1 MKKVLC
7 LLLWGMYPVWCYCA
21 PLPYMVLD
29 SFSYSE
35 PYSIYNAVNG
45 GQEPFV
51 RGDSALTHDWAEI
64 GASYNKFSV
73 GYLNRY
79 DYDLRFSE
87 DTAEFYHLINNRKP
101 LPQGREYDLSLSVKH
116 YRTEGIRV
124 SHTFEPLESLQF
136 NVGLSYLKGI
146 TLTDGSAQG
155 NAAILDQGDYDFRFN
170 VDYYYSQDQLFERKV
185 QQPQGQGY
193 SLDFAFDWGI
203 SPKVDLS
210 MRAVDVIGQINWQ
223 DAPNTQ
229 ATASSA
235 VKQYDSNGYLIY
247 QPVLSGYESNSD
259 YTQRLKPQ
267 IKALLAY
274 QWSPDFAALGQ
285 AYRFYYDNF
294 YQLGLR
300 YALSASVDLR
310 TLYMFETDAVSLGLD
325 AKYFNFLIT
334 SDSFNIDKAHTFAL
348 SINVLTAF

>member
-1 MKKVLC
+1 MKKVIYFLF
-7 LLLWGMYPVWCYCA
+7 WGLYPAWGYCQ
-21 PLPYMVLD
+21 PLPYLVLD

-35 PYSIYNAVNG
+35 PYSINNALNG
-45 GQEPFV
+45 GQDPFV
-51 RGDSALTHDWAEI
+51 RGDSALTHNWAEI
-64 GASYNKFSV
+64 GASYKKFAV

-101 LPQGREYDLSLSVKH
+101 LPLGREYDLSLSVKH
-116 YRTEGIRV
+116 YRTEGVRV
-124 SHTFEPLESLQF
+124 SYTFDPLKSLRL
-136 NVGLSYLKGI
+136 NVGLSYLKGV

-155 NAAILDQGDYDFRFN
+155 NATILDQGDYDFRFN
-170 VDYYYSQDQLFERKV
+170 VDYYYSQDLLFERKV
-185 QQPQGQGY
+185 QEPQGQGY
-193 SLDFAFDWGI
+193 SLDFAFDWAI
-203 SPKVDLS
+203 SPKVGLNV
-210 MRAVDVIGQINWQ
+210 RAVDVIGQINWQ
-223 DAPNTQ
+223 DAPNTR

-247 QPVLSGYESNSD
+247 QPVLSGYELNND
-259 YTQRLKPQ
+259 YTQQLKPQ

-274 QWSPDFAALGQ
+274 QWNSDFALLGQ

-300 YALSASVDLR
+300 YALSSKVDLR
-310 TLYMFETDAVSLGLD
+310 TLYMFETDAVSLGLNT
-325 AKYFNFLIT
+325 KYFNLMIT

-348 SINVLTAF
+348 SINILTEL

>member
-1 MKKVLC
+1 MKKFLC
-7 LLLWGMYPVWCYCA
+7 FQLLGWYSVCGFPQ

-45 GQEPFV
+45 GKDSFT
-51 RGDSALTHDWAEI
+51 RGDTALTHNWAEI
-64 GASYNKFSV
+64 GASYKKFAV

-101 LPQGREYDLSLSVKH
+101 LPEGREYDLSLSVKH
-116 YRTEGIRV
+116 YRTEGVRL
-124 SHTFEPLESLQF
+124 SYTFDPLKSLRL

-146 TLTDGSAQG
+146 ALTDGSAQG
-155 NAAILDQGDYDFRFN
+155 NATILDQGDYDFRFN
-170 VDYYYSQDQLFERKV
+170 VDYYYSQDLLFERKA
-185 QQPQGQGY
+185 QEPQGQGY
-193 SLDFAFDWGI
+193 SLDLAFDWGI
-203 SPKVDLS
+203 SPKVNFS
-210 MRAVDVIGQINWQ
+210 ARAVDLIGQIYWK
-223 DAPNTQ
+223 DAPNTR

-235 VKQYDSNGYLIY
+235 VKEYDSNGYLIY
-247 QPVLSGYESNSD
+247 QPVLSGYELNND
-259 YTQRLKPQ
+259 YTQQLKPQ

-274 QWSPDFAALGQ
+274 QWNSDFAMLGQ

-300 YALSASVDLR
+300 YALSSKVDLR
-310 TLYMFETDAVSLGLD
+310 TLYMFETDAVSLGLNT
-325 AKYFNFLIT
+325 KYFNFQLT
-334 SDSFNIDKAHTFAL
+334 SDSINVDKAHTFAI
-348 SINVLTAF
+348 SINVLTEF